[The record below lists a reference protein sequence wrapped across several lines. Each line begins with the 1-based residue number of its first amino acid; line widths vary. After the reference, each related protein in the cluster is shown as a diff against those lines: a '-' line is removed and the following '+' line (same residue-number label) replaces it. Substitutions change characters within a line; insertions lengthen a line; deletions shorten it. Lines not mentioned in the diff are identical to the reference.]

1 MDAKQKTIGMSENP
15 AALYMETLDR
25 SRQLSGGMGAIAFG
39 VLEMFRLG
47 GMDEDSIRSFH
58 EKMQHYFMIP
68 TNEECNA
75 ICKMV
80 ETRLAE
86 DRRKDNNLWY
96 KSKKPA

>member
-1 MDAKQKTIGMSENP
+1 MQKTTIGPDDISP
-15 AALYMETLDR
+15 SYDTTLER
-25 SRQLSGGMGAIAFG
+25 SREMEGGMGAIAFA

-47 GMDEDSIRSFH
+47 GMDEDSIKNIH

-68 TNEECNA
+68 TNKECNA
-75 ICKMV
+75 ICKVV

-86 DRRKDNNLWY
+86 DRRQDNSLWY